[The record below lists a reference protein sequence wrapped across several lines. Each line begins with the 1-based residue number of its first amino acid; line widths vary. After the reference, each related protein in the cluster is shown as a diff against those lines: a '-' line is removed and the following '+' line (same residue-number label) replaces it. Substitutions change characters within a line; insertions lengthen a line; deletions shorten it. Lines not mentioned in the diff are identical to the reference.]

1 MLASKSLVSNAQG
14 YIQVIKDLIPASFGY
29 MDTYLLSVITHYFI
43 KTFRLCDIYSTM
55 KFCIILLILKTDC
68 LFLKENSDLLYFL
81 GFFFFF
87 LLLFWR
93 GCLLSVIR
101 AVFSNIWNRKKI
113 FHVSIAFMRVC

>member
-1 MLASKSLVSNAQG
+1 MLASKSFVSNAQG

-29 MDTYLLSVITHYFI
+29 VDTYLLSVITHYFI

-68 LFLKENSDLLYFL
+68 LFLKENSDLLCFL
-81 GFFFFF
+81 FFFFS

-93 GCLLSVIR
+93 GCLLSVIM
-101 AVFSNIWNRKKI
+101 AVFRNIWNRKKI
-113 FHVSIAFMRVC
+113 FHVSIVFMRVC